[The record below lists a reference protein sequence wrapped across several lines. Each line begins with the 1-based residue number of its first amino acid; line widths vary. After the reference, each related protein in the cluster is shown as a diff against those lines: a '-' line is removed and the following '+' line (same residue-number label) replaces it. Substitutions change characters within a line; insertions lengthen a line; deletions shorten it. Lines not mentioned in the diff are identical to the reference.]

1 MLQKFPV
8 NKFEW
13 IEDNSQFKKDLKKN
27 YNEGSDKGCSH
38 EDDIQYPQKL
48 HELHNDLPFLPER
61 MKIKKLGKHFTN
73 LHGKSEYVIHIR
85 KLKQALNHG

>member
-13 IEDNSQFKKDLKKN
+13 IEDNSQFKEDFKKN
-27 YNEGSDKGCSH
+27 YNEGSDKGCLL
-38 EDDIQYPQKL
+38 EDDIQYPQEL

-61 MKIKKLGKHFTN
+61 MKMKKTF
-73 LHGKSEYVIHIR
+73 Y
-85 KLKQALNHG
+85 